1 MPSIIHEKVNQLI
14 SDSIKKQLAT
24 IEITSN
30 NESTKRLI
38 QSISSTGSGNIKL
51 FDVDGHREPDQQFAI
66 EDCYYPGVVIEVA
79 YSQSFEELE
88 RKADDLIVN
97 SEGNI
102 QLVIGLETESKKA
115 FKISAWRPDFTRSE
129 NENKNT
135 VAMKTIIEQDTI
147 RDEDGKVK
155 SGSITFQLQ
164 DFGTN
169 LAITYPDADLTKEI
183 VLHYNDLAGYL
194 VKAEKRKNIQRPPP
208 PSNLEKRKQSPLP
221 KEELRSEDEEK
232 FRPLESMSFARSEAA
247 DSDYLDSEAAF
258 EYREEGKRGARNRRN

>member
-1 MPSIIHEKVNQLI
+1 MLSSIHEFINRKI
-14 SDSIKKQLAT
+14 DYSIQKQLAV
-24 IEITSN
+24 IEETSN
-30 NESTKRLI
+30 EPTKRLI
-38 QSISSTGSGNIKL
+38 QSISSIGSRDIK
-51 FDVDGHREPDQQFAI
+51 FFNVDGHREPDQQYAV
-66 EDCYYPGVVIEVA
+66 EDCYYPGVVIEIA
-79 YSQSFEELE
+79 YSQPFEEL
-88 RKADDLIVN
+88 RCKADDFIVD
-97 SEGNI
+97 SYGNI
-102 QLVIGLETESKKA
+102 QLVIALEIENKKA
-115 FKISAWRPDFTRSE
+115 CKISAWRPDFTRSE
-129 NENKNT
+129 NEDT
-135 VAMKTIIEQDTI
+135 VAKKAIIEQDTI

-194 VKAEKRKNIQRPPP
+194 VEAEKWENIQLPPP
-208 PSNLEKRKQSPLP
+208 PSNLKKRKQSPLP

-232 FRPLESMSFARSEAA
+232 FRRLERTSFTRSKAA

>member
-1 MPSIIHEKVNQLI
+1 
-14 SDSIKKQLAT
+14 
-24 IEITSN
+24 
-30 NESTKRLI
+30 
-38 QSISSTGSGNIKL
+38 
-51 FDVDGHREPDQQFAI
+51 VDGHRQPDQQFAI
-66 EDCYYPGVVIEVA
+66 KDCYYPGVVIELA
-79 YSQSFEELE
+79 YPQSFEELQC
-88 RKADDLIVN
+88 KADDLIVD
-97 SEGNI
+97 SYGNV
-102 QLVIGLETESKKA
+102 QLVIGLETGNKKA
-115 FKISAWRPDFTRSE
+115 CKISAWRPDFTRSE
-129 NENKNT
+129 NEDT
-135 VAMKTIIEQDTI
+135 VAKKAIIEQDTI

-194 VKAEKRKNIQRPPP
+194 VEAEKWENIQLPPP
-208 PSNLEKRKQSPLP
+208 PSNLKKRKQSPLP

-232 FRPLESMSFARSEAA
+232 FRRLESTSFTRSKAA

>member
-1 MPSIIHEKVNQLI
+1 MPSSIHEFINRKIDYSIQNQL
-14 SDSIKKQLAT
+14 AV
-24 IEITSN
+24 IEETSN
-30 NESTKRLI
+30 EPTKRLI
-38 QSISSTGSGNIKL
+38 QSISSIGSRDIK
-51 FDVDGHREPDQQFAI
+51 FFNVDGHREPDQQYAV
-66 EDCYYPGVVIEVA
+66 EDCYYPGVVIEMA
-79 YSQSFEELE
+79 YSQPFEEL
-88 RKADDLIVN
+88 RCKADNFIVD
-97 SEGNI
+97 SYGNI
-102 QLVIGLETESKKA
+102 QLVIALETGNKKA
-115 FKISAWRPDFTRSE
+115 CKISAWRPDFTRSE
-129 NENKNT
+129 NEDT

-194 VKAEKRKNIQRPPP
+194 VKAEKWENIQRPPP
-208 PSNLEKRKQSPLP
+208 PSNLGKRKQPPLP

-232 FRPLESMSFARSEAA
+232 FRRLESMPFTRSEAA

-258 EYREEGKRGARNRRN
+258 EYREEGKRGVRNRRN